1 MRSRRCRSTPPS
13 WVRSHWLLCLYT
25 GARCEIV
32 KAEIVKV
39 DADYQG
45 THVRDDT
52 RSGSS
57 WSAACAVAAGLGPA
71 EAAQSPYIASMG
83 IYVFK
88 KDVLVKLLK
97 DKYPHANDFGGEI
110 IPWAASDGHKVTA
123 SAALRLL

>member
-1 MRSRRCRSTPPS
+1 MTS
-13 WVRSHWLLCLYT
+13 
-25 GARCEIV
+25 
-32 KAEIVKV
+32 
-39 DADYQG
+39 
-45 THVRDDT
+45 
-52 RSGSS
+52 SS
-57 WSAACAVAAGLGPA
+57 WTIEFAAGLGPE

-123 SAALRLL
+123 PPMLAGPQRALEEGPCQQ